1 LFDRQRWRQ
10 RAANDGKVS
19 ATAQQGG
26 NDDALPV
33 EWIADWNESIL
44 WTSNFRSNTRLI
56 ISGIKTEN
64 NCAASH
70 TACAYVM
77 FRA

>member
-10 RAANDGKVS
+10 RTADDGNAS

-26 NDDALPV
+26 KNNALPV

-44 WTSNFRSNTRLI
+44 CMSNFRSNTRLI

-64 NCAASH
+64 NCGGAH
-70 TACAYVM
+70 IACAYVM